1 VSADRILALS
11 IAADSMAK
19 LDAAV
24 RTANA
29 SKSMRIETRAGGAL
43 PSDDCVCSA
52 FSTFYS
58 HLDGT
63 ARCFEIFDAGD
74 TTLWAEALPFSHLFV
89 FPTAAHARRALDAY
103 SGHLIAVTPQLLQ
116 SVTAQVGLD
125 PVDTNHVMFRV
136 WYDAVPFFVDRCMF
150 CLESI
155 ILISSTSIIPI
166 YVREIVF
173 TLCVSACLRAFV
185 SE

>member
-29 SKSMRIETRAGGAL
+29 SKSMRIETRAGVAL
-43 PSDDCVCSA
+43 PSDDSTSVSSA
-52 FSTFYS
+52 FSIFYS

-63 ARCFEIFDAGD
+63 ARCYEIFDAID

-89 FPTAAHARRALDAY
+89 FPTAAHARRALDTY

-125 PVDTNHVMFRV
+125 TVDTNHVMFRV
-136 WYDAVPFFVDRCMF
+136 WYDAVPFFVNRCMF
-150 CLESI
+150 RLDFI
-155 ILISSTSIIPI
+155 ILISSTC
-166 YVREIVF
+166 F
-173 TLCVSACLRAFV
+173 HFA
-185 SE
+185 